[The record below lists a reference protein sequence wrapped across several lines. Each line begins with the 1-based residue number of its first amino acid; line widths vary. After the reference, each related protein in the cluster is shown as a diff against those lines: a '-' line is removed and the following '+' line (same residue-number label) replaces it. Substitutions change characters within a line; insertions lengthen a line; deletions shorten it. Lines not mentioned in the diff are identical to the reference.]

1 MINAYAK
8 YIIILLKTIYPID
21 LIDYYIFVCLFD
33 RYINLIISQTLKK
46 ILITITFLLVIT
58 FSCLAQ
64 KTYHHSVLCGRII
77 LADTI
82 NSKIRWEL
90 YLQKRTQDAGSSNP
104 FAAPHF
110 FSVWPWLNYSFSKA
124 TRVSLSPIGY
134 FDSHLFYNNLDEVKS
149 QGVKE
154 YRISLRVENEQK
166 LKLFNYANRY
176 GLEYRMRDLK
186 YDGNYLAN
194 WRARYMLKVEKPLFN
209 IVSKDK
215 PLSLFLSNEVFIQFG
230 EAVKDNPNV
239 FDQDRINVGVS
250 YEVVKNVKVTAS
262 YLKILQSRISGREFD
277 DANALWV
284 ILTFD
289 NLFSQLRNDN
299 K

>member
-1 MINAYAK
+1 MINVGIDQSNFLIDLKKAPLT
-8 YIIILLKTIYPID
+8 IIL
-21 LIDYYIFVCLFD
+21 FF
-33 RYINLIISQTLKK
+33 IS
-46 ILITITFLLVIT
+46 ILA
-58 FSCLAQ
+58 CPAQ
-64 KTYHHSVLCGRII
+64 KTYHHGVFWGRII

-90 YLQKRTQDAGSSNP
+90 YLQKRTQDAGTNNP

-110 FSVWPWLNYSFSKA
+110 FSVWPWLSYSLSKA

-134 FDSHLFYNNLDEVKS
+134 FDSHLFYNNLDEVRAE
-149 QGVKE
+149 GVKE
-154 YRISLRVENEQK
+154 YRISMRVENEQK
-166 LKLFNYANRY
+166 LKIFNYANRY

-186 YDGNYLAN
+186 YNGNYLAN
-194 WRARYMLKVEKPLFN
+194 WRARYMLKFEKPLFN

-215 PLSLFLSNEVFIQFG
+215 PLSVFLSNEVFIQFG

-239 FDQDRINVGVS
+239 FDQDRISFGVS
-250 YEVVKNVKVTAS
+250 YEVIKNVKVSTS
-262 YLKILQSRISGREFD
+262 YLKILQSRISGKEFD

-289 NLFSQLRNDN
+289 NLFSQLQSHHSV